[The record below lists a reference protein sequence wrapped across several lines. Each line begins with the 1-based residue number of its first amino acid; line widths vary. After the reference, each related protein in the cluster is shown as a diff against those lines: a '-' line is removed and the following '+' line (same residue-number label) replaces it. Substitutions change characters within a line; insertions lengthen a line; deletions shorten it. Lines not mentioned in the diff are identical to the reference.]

1 MLGCH
6 RSVTSNNNNNN
17 NNNSNNNK
25 KGEKGMAHRKAEI
38 RLTIKQL
45 SAVVVLVVVAA

>member
-17 NNNSNNNK
+17 NNSNNK

-45 SAVVVLVVVAA
+45 SAVVLVVVAA

>member
-6 RSVTSNNNNNN
+6 RSVTSNNNNSNNNN
-17 NNNSNNNK
+17 NNNSK

-45 SAVVVLVVVAA
+45 NAVVLVLVAA